1 MPTTP
6 ITATPLAVSNIANM
20 IPNAMELACGSGDET
35 IDAAL
40 AFVRVHLGMEVAYLS
55 EFIGDNLLFRAVS
68 APGLENLAHVGA
80 TMPLDQVYCRH
91 ILAGRLPELIPD
103 TADQPMCQG
112 LALTHAIPIKSHV
125 SVPIRRRDGSVYGMF
140 CCLSRMAKP
149 DLTQRDLEVMRAFA
163 ALSAEQIN
171 DKIAAR
177 VTHDTVHGTISDVL
191 AARDF
196 DIMYQPIMDAAARRP
211 KGFEALC
218 RFHAQPYRPPN
229 LWFEDAAA
237 VGLQV
242 DLEICVIEEALTAL
256 AELPAHVY
264 VSVNASPG
272 TVASGR
278 LGAVFANWP
287 AERIVLEV
295 TEHAMVENYDRL
307 LQELDALRFRGV
319 RLAIDDAGA
328 GYSGLQHIVRLHPD
342 IIKLDMSLTSGIDA
356 DIVRRSLGAALVQFA
371 IEIDAAIVAEGIETE
386 AEFDTL
392 HRLGVPLTQGYFLGK
407 PADLKTA
414 RAWFAKPEA
423 QQRPAR
429 RD

>member
-1 MPTTP
+1 MLTKPS
-6 ITATPLAVSNIANM
+6 TATPLLAGDIASL
-20 IPNAMELACGSGDET
+20 IPDVIGVVRGSGDET

-40 AFVRVHLGMEVAYLS
+40 EFVRGHLGMEIAYLS
-55 EFIGDNLLFRAVS
+55 EFIGDDLIFRAVS
-68 APGLENLAHVGA
+68 APGLEDLAHVGT

-103 TADQPMCQG
+103 TADEPLCKG
-112 LALTHAIPIKSHV
+112 LSLTHAIPIKSHV
-125 SVPIRRRDGSVYGMF
+125 SVPIRRRDGSAYGMF
-140 CCLSRMAKP
+140 CCLSRTAKP
-149 DLTQRDLEVMRAFA
+149 DLTPRDLEVMRAFA
-163 ALSAEQIN
+163 GLSAEQVN
-171 DKIAAR
+171 EKIAAR
-177 VTHDTVHGTISDVL
+177 VIHDAVHGSISDVL
-191 AARDF
+191 TARSF
-196 DIMYQPIMDAAARRP
+196 DIVYQPIMDAAARRP

-218 RFHAQPYRPPN
+218 RFRAQPYRPPN
-229 LWFEDAAA
+229 LWFDEAAS

-242 DLEICVIEEALTAL
+242 ELEICVIEDALTAL
-256 AELPAHVY
+256 AQLPAHVY
-264 VSVNASPG
+264 VSVNASPA

-295 TEHAMVENYDRL
+295 TEHAMVENYDCL

-356 DIVRRSLGAALVQFA
+356 DIVRRSLGAALVRFA
-371 IEIDAAIVAEGIETE
+371 VEINAAIVAEGIETE
-386 AEFDTL
+386 AELDTL
-392 HRLGVPLTQGYFLGK
+392 HGLGVPLAQGYFLGK

-414 RAWFAKPEA
+414 QAWFAQPKA
-423 QQRPAR
+423 KQRTAR
-429 RD
+429 RI